1 MSFKFSVSKYAA
13 PAVGIFI
20 SLLVVFVH
28 LSELGFFSTVLHRI
42 DYALYDLRY
51 QILIPPPMESEHKVV
66 IVDVDERSL
75 VREGRW
81 PWSREKIADLVTK
94 IIDGGA
100 LVIGFD
106 MVFSETE
113 ENIISRLLMD
123 SSVSPSLRAELR
135 DLEPSYDFNRTL
147 AGSLE
152 GDTVLAYILHNQEG
166 VEVGQLPAPVMALS
180 SDQSD
185 NLAVSEM
192 TNYTAS
198 LPYIQAEAL
207 SAGYVTI
214 IPDEDGV
221 IRRSQLLLQY
231 ENFLYS
237 SFALEVARQYLLVD
251 EIVPE
256 FSFLGGVQVLDAIH
270 LDRIRIPTDEKGQML
285 VQYKGNKNSFPYVS
299 ATAVL
304 RGELEGVELDSAIVL
319 IGTSALA
326 LADLKIT
333 TVGSGFPGVEIHA
346 NVINAIINQ
355 PANNLSDSEKSEVG
369 RQYQIPR
376 KPQAEHLITL
386 VSLLVLGLL
395 LIVVQPRLGP
405 IALIF
410 SSVVMLLVMIVGN
423 FYLWRRYAI
432 DASLSPYLMLVILI
446 SITNFAD
453 GFMRETSHRLKIKKM
468 FGQYVPTAHV
478 DKMLASGDDFSFAG
492 ESKEMSVMFS
502 DIRSF
507 TTISEGLTAV
517 ELKTMLNQFFTP
529 ITKIIFD
536 NHGTID
542 KYVGDMVMAFWGAP
556 LEDASHAENAIAAGI
571 YMLEEVERLKIEF
584 EKAGLPEINV
594 GIGINTGLMN
604 VGDMGSTYRRAYT
617 VLGDAVNL
625 GSRLEGVTKFYGV
638 RLLIGERTQEK
649 SPAYLCRT
657 IDRIRVK
664 GKTEPITVYEPMC
677 RVDDASNEVQEQ
689 VARFHL
695 ALDHYFFQRWDEA
708 MSIIE
713 ELKELNPTS
722 KLFSLYLERIELM
735 RHSGLSADWD
745 GVYTH
750 ETK

>member
-81 PWSREKIADLVTK
+81 PWSREKVADLVTK